1 MHKGLFALLLLSSCL
16 SPPKY
21 DYTVPTNENWRYGSD
36 ESPVQEYDLTT
47 WSHDPALQEL
57 VEMAIVSN
65 QDLKQAVARV
75 AQFYSQYEINR
86 SFLFPEINGTSQ
98 GYKLQNTLATI
109 PGYPIG
115 VPRTIDDFTL
125 FANLVYELDI
135 WGKLSNRTEA
145 ALEQW
150 LASNYAYQDI
160 MLTVVGNVSS
170 SYVRLRQFD
179 AQMVVSLDTAKS
191 RDEYLKIAQLRY
203 EEGFTSELP
212 VIQAKTELE
221 AAMIA
226 VKRLEKVI
234 AIEENLISLLIGSP
248 PSTIPRGS
256 PLDSIAFPDEIPVGL
271 PSDLLCRRPDILSAE
286 ARLSAAGYSVAAAR
300 ADFFPRIT
308 LTGYYG
314 WESAALKNLVT
325 KPAEE
330 WQIAAGLLQPIFN
343 AGRISAQVDYAQAV
357 LYESY
362 AFYVQTTLNAFRE
375 VEDALS
381 DHQKSKELLKLQKD
395 QVKEFREYLRLA
407 TLQYDNGETDYLN
420 VLDAQR
426 RLFEAQLE
434 EQAAQADV
442 YFSMIELYRALG
454 GGFIPC
460 RALQEEELP
469 QSEPCGN

>member
-1 MHKGLFALLLLSSCL
+1 MIVRKELIALLLLSGCL

-21 DYTVPTNENWRYGSD
+21 DYTVPTNEQWRYGKD
-36 ESPVQEYDLTT
+36 ENPVQEYDIAA

-57 VEMAIVSN
+57 VEAAIASN
-65 QDLKQAVARV
+65 QDLKIAMARV
-75 AQFYSQYEINR
+75 AQYYSQYEINR

-98 GYKLQNTLATI
+98 AYKLQNTLATV

-160 MLTVVGNVSS
+160 MLTVIGNVSS

-179 AQMVVSLDTAKS
+179 AQMVVSRDTATS
-191 RDEYLKIAQLRY
+191 REEYLKIAQLRY
-203 EEGFTSELP
+203 DEGFTSELP

-221 AAMIA
+221 AAKIA

-234 AIEENLISLLIGSP
+234 AIEENLISLLIGAP
-248 PSTIPRGS
+248 PSSIPRGS
-256 PLDSIAFPDEIPVGL
+256 PLDQIAFPDEIPVGL

-308 LTGYYG
+308 LTGFYG
-314 WESAALKNLVT
+314 SESAALKNLLT
-325 KPAEE
+325 NPAEE

-343 AGRISAQVDYAQAV
+343 AGRISAQVDYANAV

-362 AFYVQTTLNAFRE
+362 AFNVQTTLNAFRE

-395 QVKEFREYLRLA
+395 QVREFVEYLRLA

-460 RALQEEELP
+460 NSLQSREIL
-469 QSEPCGN
+469 QGDD

>member
-1 MHKGLFALLLLSSCL
+1 MIVRKKLLFLLLLLSGCL

-21 DYTVPTNENWRYGSD
+21 DYTVPTNEKWRYGRN
-36 ESPVQEYDLTT
+36 ENPVEEYDIAS
-47 WSHDPALQEL
+47 WSQDPALEEL
-57 VEMAIVSN
+57 IKAAIASN
-65 QDLKQAVARV
+65 QDLKIAIARV
-75 AQFYSQYEINR
+75 AQFYSQYVINR

-98 GYKLQNTLATI
+98 SSKTQNTLATV

-115 VPRTIDDFTL
+115 VPRTVDDFTL

-179 AQMVVSLDTAKS
+179 AQMVVSLDTTKS

-203 EEGFTSELP
+203 DEGFTSELP

-221 AAMIA
+221 AAKIA
-226 VKRLEKVI
+226 VKRLEKAI
-234 AIEENLISLLIGSP
+234 AIEENLISLLIGAP
-248 PSTIPRGS
+248 PSSIPRGS
-256 PLDSIAFPDEIPVGL
+256 PLDHIDFPDEIPVGL

-308 LTGYYG
+308 LTGFYG
-314 WESAALKNLVT
+314 SESAALKNLLT
-325 KPAEE
+325 NPAEE

-343 AGRISAQVDYAQAV
+343 AGRISAQVDYAYAF

-395 QVKEFREYLRLA
+395 QVREFVEYLRLA

-454 GGFIPC
+454 GGFIRSSC
-460 RALQEEELP
+460 
-469 QSEPCGN
+469 S